1 MVRAIDSQHS
11 ILQTNITERV
21 QQVQQQHP
29 DLQQRYFDIQ
39 LSQERKKMLQKVKD
53 PEETDRA
60 KLGKDEK
67 RKQQKERQS
76 KDETP
81 LRGVPG
87 ESSDDQDQRS
97 FIDIKV

>member
-1 MVRAIDSQHS
+1 MVRAIDRQHS
-11 ILQTNITERV
+11 VLQTNITERV

-53 PEETDRA
+53 PEETARA
-60 KLGKDEK
+60 KLREAERK
-67 RKQQKERQS
+67 KQQKDGQS
-76 KDETP
+76 KDDTRQWETS
-81 LRGVPG
+81 G
-87 ESSDDQDQRS
+87 ESSEDRDPSS